1 MLNTPGI
8 NTFMKIAYK
17 YIFGTVSALDST
29 DESIFGAVPY
39 HGRALLNLSSS
50 SLEM

>member
-1 MLNTPGI
+1 MLNTPVI
-8 NTFMKIAYK
+8 HTFMKITYK

-39 HGRALLNLSSS
+39 HVALLNLSSS

>member
-29 DESIFGAVPY
+29 DKSIFGTVPY
-39 HGRALLNLSSS
+39 HGRAQLNLSSS